1 MPSFRAPSS
10 TAWIVRLLL
19 TLCSWSIAAG
29 TACAGFIS
37 TPSLNAIYGQAAFGL
52 KPITVNWLTPGASII
67 SARLATISDDIEVR
81 DLFALAPSA
90 SPVVNVFFVDAIGFC
105 GGLFSSGIVGCSSQ
119 PGNILMVAS
128 SFAAGT
134 DGATDIAHEL
144 GHALG
149 LTHVG
154 NNSTRGNLMNP
165 VLNST
170 VLATSQ
176 VSSILGTTTTIG
188 SNLVQTAA
196 NGSLFINLRPIAVV
210 VSAVPEGDIYLL
222 MLGGLLLLGIAGRRR
237 SVRPICSRRSL
248 RPTSC

>member
-1 MPSFRAPSS
+1 MPTFHARSKSG
-10 TAWIVRLLL
+10 WIARLLL

-67 SARLATISDDIEVR
+67 SPRLATVNDDIEVR

-90 SPVVNVFFVDAIGFC
+90 SPVVNVFFVDAISFC
-105 GGLFSSGIVGCSSQ
+105 GGLFSSGIVGCSSE
-119 PGNILMVAS
+119 PGNILMVTS
-128 SFAAGT
+128 SFAAGSQ
-134 DGATDIAHEL
+134 GATDIAHEL

-170 VLATSQ
+170 VLTTSQ
-176 VSSILGTTTTIG
+176 VSSIVGTSTTIG
-188 SNLVQTAA
+188 SNLVQTSA

-210 VSAVPEGDIYLL
+210 VSAVPEVDIYLL
-222 MLGGLLLLGIAGRRR
+222 MLGGLLLLGVVARRR
-237 SVRPICSRRSL
+237 SARSI
-248 RPTSC
+248 